1 MEGSRTRKAP
11 ALLGGNDG
19 WGSGTDREWQARVA
33 SGKQQVPALDEE
45 EASDDDGIAAY
56 DDYGHGTEA
65 VPTPGEGSSQ
75 SSAPRKLT
83 ATQLAAQQL
92 VDEVRLSG
100 GCAHVSLT
108 A

>member
-11 ALLGGNDG
+11 ARLGGNDG
-19 WGSGTDREWQARVA
+19 WGSGTDREWQAV
-33 SGKQQVPALDEE
+33 GGQQVPAQLDEE

-56 DDYGHGTEA
+56 GHDDYGHGNEA

-100 GCAHVSLT
+100 GCAHVS
-108 A
+108 